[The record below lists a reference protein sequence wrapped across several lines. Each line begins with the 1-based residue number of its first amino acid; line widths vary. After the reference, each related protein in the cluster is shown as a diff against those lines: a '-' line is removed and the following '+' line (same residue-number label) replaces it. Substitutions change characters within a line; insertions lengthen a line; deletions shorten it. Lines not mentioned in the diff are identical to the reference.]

1 MYVNIYIYI
10 YIYLYIY
17 IYMYVY
23 IYKYKNS
30 IYRETFIRYYL
41 LHITDILYYCLILH
55 LITSIHIHKCLVKI
69 EVRNF

>member
-1 MYVNIYIYI
+1 MYVCIYICIYIYN
-10 YIYLYIY
+10 YIY
-17 IYMYVY
+17 
-23 IYKYKNS
+23 S